1 MKTTRTTG
9 AGSASAELI
18 PVRLEFDGGS
28 RGNPGPGYGSYQ
40 LTINGQ
46 PEAVRRVELGPDLT
60 NNEAEYDTLLR
71 ALEELVRR
79 AHDPHRARLEIISD
93 AELLVKQLRGEYRVR
108 APGLQPRVARVRELL
123 DRFGDW
129 NVHWRPR
136 QGNVDL
142 FGH

>member
-28 RGNPGPGYGSYQ
+28 RGNPGPGYGSYR

-46 PEAVRRVELGPDLT
+46 PQVVRRVELGPHVT

-71 ALEELVRR
+71 ALEELLRRVR
-79 AHDPHRARLEIISD
+79 DPRRIRLAIIGDS
-93 AELLVKQLRGEYRVR
+93 ELLIKQLRGEYRVR
-108 APGLQPRVARVRELL
+108 APGLQPRAARARELL
-123 DRFGDW
+123 ERFGAW
-129 NVHWRPR
+129 EAHWRAR
-136 QGNVDL
+136 QGSVDL